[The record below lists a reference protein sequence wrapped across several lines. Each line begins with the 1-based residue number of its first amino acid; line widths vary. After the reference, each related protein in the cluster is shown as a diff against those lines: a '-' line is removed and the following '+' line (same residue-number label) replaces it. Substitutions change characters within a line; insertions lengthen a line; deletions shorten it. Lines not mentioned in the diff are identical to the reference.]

1 MPPGPG
7 YSGVTTPL
15 PNPSITGTPIF
26 PDPIATTQRKIFNRI
41 GAEYPDAGSIGA
53 LLGLPSADQEEG
65 LYRPPPLLP
74 FTGDMNLGG
83 GDPMWP
89 VTPPSG
95 NFWT

>member
-15 PNPSITGTPIF
+15 PNPSINFAPIS
-26 PDPIATTQRKIFNRI
+26 PDPISTTQRKIFNRI
-41 GAEYPDAGSIGA
+41 GAEYPDAGNIGA
-53 LLGLPSADQEEG
+53 LLGIPSADQEEG